1 VVEYDTNLVIFDVY
15 LNFSYF
21 LIFADDMKGK
31 ATVIKNAGSHFML
44 SELPEWKP
52 FPAVLKGVI
61 RLSESGSTNPVAV
74 GDLVEWAADKEPDFQ
89 EPASIVNICDRK
101 NCIVRRPSNLS
112 KQTHVIAANL
122 DTAFIVV
129 TLYFPQIKLP
139 FLDRFLVT
147 CEAYGVPVKIV
158 LNKIDIFREE
168 FPEEVEHFE
177 HIYKNAGYEVIETS
191 ATEGEGIE
199 RLRNMLPKGSISLVA
214 GESGVGKS
222 SIIKALDPAL
232 NPKTADISLAH
243 LQGRH
248 TTSLY
253 EMYPLSSGSFMI
265 DSPGLRGFGL
275 IDFEKEEIYKYFP
288 EMLKISEECRFNPCT
303 HTHEPGC
310 AVKAA
315 VESGTIAAERYSSYL
330 GMLEED
336 KKFR

>member
-1 VVEYDTNLVIFDVY
+1 
-15 LNFSYF
+15 
-21 LIFADDMKGK
+21 MQGK
-31 ATVIKNAGSHFML
+31 ATVIKNAGSHFLL
-44 SELPEWKP
+44 SELPNWKP

-61 RLSESGSTNPVAV
+61 RLSGSESTNPVSV
-74 GDLVEWAADKEPDFQ
+74 GDIVEWESVQEPAIHH
-89 EPASIVNICDRK
+89 PASIVKVCDRR

-122 DTAFIVV
+122 DCAFIVV
-129 TLYFPQIKLP
+129 TLYFPEIKLQ

-158 LNKIDIFREE
+158 LNKIDILKAE
-168 FPEEVEHFE
+168 FPDDVAHFE
-177 HIYKNAGYEVIETS
+177 GIYQNAGYEVIETS
-191 ATEGEGIE
+191 ATVGDGME
-199 RLRNMLPKGSISLVA
+199 RLMNMMSEGSVNLVA

-222 SIIKALDPAL
+222 SIIKALDSSL
-232 NPKTADISLAH
+232 DPKTADISLAH

-253 EMYPLSSGSFMI
+253 EMYRLSSGSFII

-275 IDFEKEEIYKYFP
+275 IDFEKEEIAKYFP
-288 EMLKISEECRFNPCT
+288 EMLKLSDGCRFNPCT

-310 AVKAA
+310 AVRTA
-315 VESGTIAAERYSSYL
+315 VENGEISSERYASYL